1 MEPTISSTALP
12 DDDETVFRLLLDF
25 ATELDDDFAEL
36 LLDLDEISPSF
47 ELFAEV
53 DESLPQATNTSANKK
68 RDKVFF
74 IIVNITHFY
83 QKSRRRCRH
92 SIAITNDY

>member
-25 ATELDDDFAEL
+25 ATELDDDFAKL

-53 DESLPQATNTSANKK
+53 DESLPQAEKSTVANATTYKN
-68 RDKVFF
+68 FE
-74 IIVNITHFY
+74 
-83 QKSRRRCRH
+83 
-92 SIAITNDY
+92 

>member
-53 DESLPQATNTSANKK
+53 DESSPQATKSRADKIRN
-68 RDKVFF
+68 KVFF
-74 IIVNITHFY
+74 IIVNITLF
-83 QKSRRRCRH
+83 QKNTRRRCRP
-92 SIAITNDY
+92 SIAITND

>member
-74 IIVNITHFY
+74 IIVNITRFY
-83 QKSRRRCRH
+83 QKSRRRCRP